1 MKDAHASA
9 LRRRDL
15 LTRAA
20 QLGVGLAVTGGL
32 PSGIERAR
40 AQSGSLRFYM
50 IPQHR
55 FETYQKLFA
64 DFGKEK
70 NVRLQPEVLE
80 LDDMRAKLLA
90 TAAAGGAPDMSWEN
104 NWSQEFA
111 MRGLVH
117 PLTAFLERDGRELGY
132 PDDWLP
138 RAVERHT
145 YKGTVYGLQNF
156 YTNMCL
162 FYNKKLLAQAGIKE
176 PPRTW
181 DEFLEAALKTTKR
194 QGDRTEVWG
203 FASVYRFFNGF
214 LNWYYQAG
222 AEWYNPR
229 TNRVVTDSAESLAA
243 FQFFH
248 DLIWKHRVA
257 APLVVEPG
265 IAQPRKLFTSER
277 AAMILSGPWDLKP
290 VQQEGPQLEWGVAL
304 PLSGKRRA
312 TIQAGT
318 GLFILKNSPNK
329 ELGWELIK
337 RLLRTETMVAVTR
350 ETNFVFPRKSWAAS
364 PDVQGSPVIKVF
376 AEAAP
381 SAVDWNAGI
390 RLSGKPELYTTM
402 MQALVDEVAFDKKP
416 VKEAV
421 QEYTEKA
428 NKLLGG

>member
-1 MKDAHASA
+1 MDEHTLSRRALLHGSA
-9 LRRRDL
+9 RLGI
-15 LTRAA
+15 AA
-20 QLGVGLAVTGGL
+20 AVAAL
-32 PSGIERAR
+32 PGAVRPAG
-40 AQSGSLRFYM
+40 AQAGTLRFYM

-64 DFGKEK
+64 DFGKER
-70 NVRLQPEVLE
+70 NVRMQPEVLE

-117 PLTAFLERDGRELGY
+117 PLTAFLERDGKELGF
-132 PDDWLP
+132 PGDWLP

-162 FYNKKLLAQAGIKE
+162 FYNRKLLAQAGVKE
-176 PPRTW
+176 PPGTW
-181 DEFLEAALKTTKR
+181 DEFLEAALRTTRR

-203 FASVYRFFNGF
+203 FVSVYRFYNGF
-214 LNWYYQAG
+214 LNWFYQAG
-222 AEWYNPR
+222 AEWYDPKA
-229 TNRVVTDSAESLAA
+229 NRVVVDSPESLHA

-248 DLIWKHRVA
+248 DLIWKHKVA

-265 IAQPRKLFTSER
+265 VAQPRKLFTAER
-277 AAMILSGPWDLKP
+277 AAMILTGPWDIKP
-290 VQQEGPQLEWGVAL
+290 IQQEGAHLDWGVAL
-304 PLSGKRRA
+304 PLTGKKRA

-318 GLFILKNSPNK
+318 GLFLLKNSPNK

-337 RLLRTETMVAVTR
+337 RLVRTETMVAVTR
-350 ETNFVFPRKSWAAS
+350 ETNFVFPRKSWAAA
-364 PDVQGSPVIKVF
+364 PEVQSNPVIKVF

-390 RLSGKPELYTTM
+390 RLTGKPELYTTM
-402 MQALVDEVAFDKKP
+402 FQALVDDVAFARKP

-421 QEYTEKA
+421 AEYTEKA
-428 NKLLGG
+428 NARLRG